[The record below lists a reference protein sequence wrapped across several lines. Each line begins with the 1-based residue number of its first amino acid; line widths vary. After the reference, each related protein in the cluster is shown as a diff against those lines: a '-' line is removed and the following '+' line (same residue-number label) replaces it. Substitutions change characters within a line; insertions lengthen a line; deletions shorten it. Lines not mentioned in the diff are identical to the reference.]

1 MAYYR
6 ESSPIPGYT
15 GHIPGS
21 KFHIGGGINRKGIVN
36 NDHKMTVE
44 DFSTGISNDFD
55 NFSIVDKLK
64 NDESRLP
71 SLLNFEIDKHETKE
85 KYLDEENDSEIR
97 QVFSEIPSYRKGSI
111 SSNRSVVSK
120 ISKKSNNSVELSL
133 NKHEFDS
140 NKGDNASFLN
150 SERKSIKK
158 FQYENEEVRR
168 PMTVGRER
176 KEKLK
181 KKMENIKPTGIWDKK
196 PIPYNEKKTSII
208 DNIPEMKN
216 NPFEGAEKGWWS
228 EGQALVNLKNIKKN
242 QFNDD
247 SYIDYQKIMTD
258 GSNKYNLNY
267 TENSSIIDDF
277 KNCEE

>member
-36 NDHKMTVE
+36 NDHKIIVE
-44 DFSTGISNDFD
+44 DFSSRISNDFD

-64 NDESRLP
+64 NDESKLP
-71 SLLNFEIDKHETKE
+71 SMLNFEIDKHENK
-85 KYLDEENDSEIR
+85 KIYMDDENDNKMR
-97 QVFSEIPSYRKGSI
+97 QIFSEIPSYRKGSI

-120 ISKKSNNSVELSL
+120 ISKKSNNSMELSP
-133 NKHEFDS
+133 NKNEFES
-140 NKGDNASFLN
+140 NKVDNASFLN
-150 SERKSIKK
+150 SERKSIEK
-158 FQYENEEVRR
+158 FPYEEVRR

-181 KKMENIKPTGIWDKK
+181 KKMEKMKSTGIWDKK
-196 PIPYNEKKTSII
+196 PIPYDEKETSVI

-216 NPFEGAEKGWWS
+216 NPFDGAEKGWWS
-228 EGQALVNLKNIKKN
+228 EGQALINMKNKKKN
-242 QFNDD
+242 QFNDN
-247 SYIDYQKIMTD
+247 SYIDYQKIMID
-258 GSNKYNLNY
+258 GSNKYNSNY
-267 TENSSIIDDF
+267 TDNSSIIYDF
-277 KNCEE
+277 KNSEE